1 MQVIHARRIEDFQ
14 WDLPLPVLG
23 MGTFDGVHLGH
34 QAILRRLRERAAL
47 VGGMPAA
54 LTFAQHPLEVVR
66 PEQAPPMLTPLPV
79 KLALLAGQ
87 GMAATVVIHFSRA
100 MAELE
105 AEAFVSRV
113 LVKRLRVAAVCVGY
127 DFGFGKGRRGN
138 VALLET
144 LAPSL
149 GFRLE
154 VVPAVRVAGFV
165 VSSRRIRALLAEGKV
180 EAAQQLLG
188 RPYAIQGEVQPG
200 AGRGRKLGFPT
211 ANLPVDSRQPL
222 RDGVY
227 AGRVLVR
234 GGFQDA
240 MMNLGVAPTFGPG
253 NRRLEIHMPDWG
265 EGLYG
270 ERVVA
275 FFLQRLR
282 DEATFVGAEALATQ
296 LAKDRQAAAL
306 AWEAARGLPWP
317 EWTLH
322 S

>member
-1 MQVIHARRIEDFQ
+1 MQVIHARVIEDFQ
-14 WDLPLPVLG
+14 WDLSHPVLG

-34 QAILRRLRERAAL
+34 QEILRRVREQAARL
-47 VGGMPAA
+47 GGTPAA

-66 PEQAPPMLTPLPV
+66 PEQAPPILTPLPL

-100 MAELE
+100 LAELE
-105 AEAFVSRV
+105 AEAFISHV
-113 LVKRLRVAAVCVGY
+113 LAEGLRVRALCVGY
-127 DFGFGKGRRGN
+127 DFGFGKGRRGD
-138 VALLET
+138 VVLLEA
-144 LAPSL
+144 LAPRR

-154 VVPAVRVAGFV
+154 VVPAVRVAGLV

-180 EAAQQLLG
+180 EEAQELLG
-188 RPYAIQGEVQPG
+188 RPYTLEGEVQPG
-200 AGRGRKLGFPT
+200 MGRGQKLGFPT
-211 ANLPVDSRQPL
+211 ANLRVDPRLPL

-240 MMNLGVAPTFGPG
+240 MMNVGVAPTFGPG
-253 NRRLEIHMPDWG
+253 TRRLEIHMPGWSQA
-265 EGLYG
+265 LYG
-270 ERVVA
+270 ERVAA

-282 DEATFVGAEALATQ
+282 DEARFAGAEALAAQ
-296 LAKDRQAAAL
+296 LAKDRQAAAA
-306 AWEAARGLPWP
+306 AWEAARTFPWP